1 MLSYEIMMKLVIQI
15 LILSGLLSQN
25 IYAMPDVSKAFKEV
39 TFITSKEE
47 SMTLDEH
54 QGKIILVF
62 FGYTHCP
69 DICPTT
75 MLDIRRSLIEL
86 EDIADKVQPIF
97 ISVDYQ
103 RDTPQIVTKYVNF
116 FDDRILGLS
125 SSKEMI
131 DKMTKYFKI
140 PYELVDNANNP
151 NYIVEHSSNLYI
163 IDKNMI
169 VKRII
174 PNGLPHSEITKT
186 VRSLNSVN

>member
-1 MLSYEIMMKLVIQI
+1 MMKLVIQI

-186 VRSLNSVN
+186 VRSLNGVN